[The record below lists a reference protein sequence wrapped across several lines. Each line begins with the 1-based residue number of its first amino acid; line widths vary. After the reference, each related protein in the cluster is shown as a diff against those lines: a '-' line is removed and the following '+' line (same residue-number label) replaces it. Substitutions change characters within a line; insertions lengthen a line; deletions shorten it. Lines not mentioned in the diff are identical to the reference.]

1 MTDETQPRTTVVIP
15 VWDHYVTLR
24 LEEALASIASQDL
37 PVAVVVVDNASHLPL
52 PRLVGAR
59 VVRTAERL
67 PLGGARNLG
76 LEQVETETVI
86 FADADDL
93 MLPGAVRRLQ
103 QGLDDDP
110 RLIAFA
116 MAFIDA
122 ETGQRH
128 RWPRPWIGELV
139 RFPTALAVINAIWAL
154 YPITGPVL
162 IRTSLAREVGG
173 HAEVDNGDARCLGAA
188 LLFRGRVGWS
198 EQPGC
203 VYHQRPGSN
212 LDRFSGARSI
222 LESAHGVRDRL
233 RSDFGGPAW
242 LKPALPLIGVA
253 QWAAVAGHLLV
264 AAGRRGVRHARPI
277 AGP

>member
-1 MTDETQPRTTVVIP
+1 VTDKAQPRSTVVIP
-15 VWDHYVTLR
+15 VWDHYVALR
-24 LEEALASIASQDL
+24 FEEALESIASQDV
-37 PVAVVVVDNASHLPL
+37 PVTVVVVDNASHVPL
-52 PRLVGAR
+52 PRLDGVR
-59 VVRTAERL
+59 VIRTAERL
-67 PLGGARNLG
+67 PLGNARNLG
-76 LEQVETETVI
+76 LEHVQTETVI

-116 MAFIDA
+116 MPFVDA
-122 ETGQRH
+122 ETGERH
-128 RWPRPWIGELV
+128 RWPRPWIAELV
-139 RFPTALAVINAIWAL
+139 HFPRVLAVMNAIWAV
-154 YPITGPVL
+154 YPITGPVM
-162 IRTSLAREVGG
+162 IRTALAREVGG

-188 LLFRGRVGWS
+188 LLFRGRVGWT

-222 LESAHGVRDRL
+222 LGSARSVRERL

-242 LKPALPLIGVA
+242 LRPALTLIAAA
-253 QWAAVAGHLLV
+253 QWAAVAGHMLV
-264 AAGRRGVRHARPI
+264 AVGRRWGRRAR
-277 AGP
+277 ARSD